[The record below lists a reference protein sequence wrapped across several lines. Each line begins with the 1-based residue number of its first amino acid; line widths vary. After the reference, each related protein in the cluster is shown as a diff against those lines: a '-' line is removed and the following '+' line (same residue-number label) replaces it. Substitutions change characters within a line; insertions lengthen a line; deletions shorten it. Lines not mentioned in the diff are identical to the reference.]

1 MRGLLRWRIV
11 QDSRLNKGGA
21 EALRALSQGA
31 WGAFWSPA
39 ALLIGVALWLLGL
52 HLEPHA
58 VDLLCFNAQA
68 LKQLFARLL
77 VATKSAESGPIGMLL
92 AAVDAESHGCPSN

>member
-1 MRGLLRWRIV
+1 
-11 QDSRLNKGGA
+11 
-21 EALRALSQGA
+21 
-31 WGAFWSPA
+31 
-39 ALLIGVALWLLGL
+39 
-52 HLEPHA
+52 LEPHA

-77 VATKSAESGPIGMLL
+77 VATESAESGPIGMLL